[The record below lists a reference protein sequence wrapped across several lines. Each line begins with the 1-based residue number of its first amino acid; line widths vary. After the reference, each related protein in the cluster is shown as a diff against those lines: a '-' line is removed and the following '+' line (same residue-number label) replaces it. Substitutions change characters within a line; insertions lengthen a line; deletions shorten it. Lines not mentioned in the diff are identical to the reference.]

1 MGENPRKIAGL
12 QKVVQVLLKCLMTGT
27 GSDPIYPK
35 QGTKF
40 TEYTW
45 YSNITQ
51 DSVAA
56 RAADLSSLTTTQ
68 KTSLVAAIN
77 ELKTAIDNSGS
88 SITISDSTSST
99 TEVWSSSKV
108 SSAIAQ
114 AKSDLVNGAG
124 AALDTLSE
132 LAAALGNDASF
143 ASTVTTALGYR
154 LRFDAAQTLT
164 AGQKTQA
171 CANLGIGEPDT
182 DFVTTFNSGLV

>member
-1 MGENPRKIAGL
+1 MSTLATRITDLATRL
-12 QKVVQVLLKCLMTGT
+12 A
-27 GSDPIYPK
+27 
-35 QGTKF
+35 
-40 TEYTW
+40 TECKSIRTLV
-45 YSNITQ
+45 NGNT
-51 DSVAA
+51 
-56 RAADLSSLTTTQ
+56 ADLSALTTTQ

-77 ELKTAIDNSGS
+77 ELKNAVDNAGS

-124 AALDTLSE
+124 AALDTLAE
-132 LAAALGNDASF
+132 LASALGNDASF

-164 AGQKTQA
+164 TGQKTQA

>member
-1 MGENPRKIAGL
+1 MSTL
-12 QKVVQVLLKCLMTGT
+12 
-27 GSDPIYPK
+27 
-35 QGTKF
+35 
-40 TEYTW
+40 
-45 YSNITQ
+45 
-51 DSVAA
+51 AA
-56 RAADLSSLTTTQ
+56 RIADLATRLATECKSIRTLVNGNTADLSSLTTTQ

-77 ELKTAIDNSGS
+77 ELKAAIDNSGS

-154 LRFDAAQTLT
+154 LRFDAAQALT
-164 AGQKTQA
+164 TGQKTQA

-182 DFVTTFNSGLV
+182 DFVTTFNSGLI

>member
-1 MGENPRKIAGL
+1 MSTL
-12 QKVVQVLLKCLMTGT
+12 QVRITDLATRVA
-27 GSDPIYPK
+27 
-35 QGTKF
+35 
-40 TEYTW
+40 TE
-45 YSNITQ
+45 IK
-51 DSVAA
+51 SVKTLVNGN
-56 RAADLSSLTTTQ
+56 AADLSALTTTQ

-77 ELKTAIDNSGS
+77 ELKNAVDNAGS

-124 AALDTLSE
+124 AALDTLAE
-132 LAAALGNDASF
+132 LASALGNDASF

-171 CANLGIGEPDT
+171 CVNLGIGEPDT

>member
-1 MGENPRKIAGL
+1 MSTLATRITDLATRL
-12 QKVVQVLLKCLMTGT
+12 A
-27 GSDPIYPK
+27 
-35 QGTKF
+35 
-40 TEYTW
+40 TECKSIRTLV
-45 YSNITQ
+45 NGNT
-51 DSVAA
+51 
-56 RAADLSSLTTTQ
+56 ADLSALTTTQ

-77 ELKTAIDNSGS
+77 ELKNAVDNAGS

-124 AALDTLSE
+124 AALDTLAE
-132 LAAALGNDASF
+132 LASALGNDASF

-154 LRFDAAQTLT
+154 LRFDAAQILT
-164 AGQKTQA
+164 AGQKAQA